1 MRTMLICVA
10 ALCIG
15 LRAAWAADAVTPA
28 YPQILVTFKQA
39 QSVTPA
45 RTGARAKYFSGTS
58 TYAAS
63 PKVDR
68 DVRAIAKEQGLHAVD
83 AWPIT
88 PLGVHCVVFEVT
100 GPRAVDEV
108 LQTLA
113 HDPRVESAQPLH
125 LFDVLADET
134 PAGVS
139 PPAVPSTTGVALS
152 GHGYDDPYLKL
163 QHSVREMQL
172 EAAQVWASGRG
183 VDVAVIDTG
192 VDVHHP
198 ELAGRIA
205 ISEDFVDPPARGG
218 EQHGTAVAGV
228 IAADAG
234 NGIGIIGVAPDV
246 KLLALRA
253 CWPVQGKSVC
263 SSFTLAKALT
273 FALARAPQIINL
285 SLAGPEDP
293 LLDRLLQLVLARG
306 ITVVAACRGPECDSF
321 PASMPDVIAV
331 SNVED
336 PSVMPVAGAASH
348 VQPLIAPGNDI
359 ITTMQN
365 GTFDFVSGSS
375 ISAAHV
381 SGIIALLLQ
390 RRPDLTAE
398 SVRRALSASVRPVGT
413 AAGVVNA
420 CEALA
425 SLLDGAGCPAVET
438 VADRG

>member
-205 ISEDFVDPPARGG
+205 ISEDFVDPPARACLVHAVQRSDRFDG
-218 EQHGTAVAGV
+218 ELVDVTVPQQVA
-228 IAADAG
+228 
-234 NGIGIIGVAPDV
+234 
-246 KLLALRA
+246 
-253 CWPVQGKSVC
+253 
-263 SSFTLAKALT
+263 
-273 FALARAPQIINL
+273 
-285 SLAGPEDP
+285 
-293 LLDRLLQLVLARG
+293 LDRVERLHR
-306 ITVVAACRGPECDSF
+306 VV
-321 PASMPDVIAV
+321 
-331 SNVED
+331 
-336 PSVMPVAGAASH
+336 
-348 VQPLIAPGNDI
+348 
-359 ITTMQN
+359 
-365 GTFDFVSGSS
+365 
-375 ISAAHV
+375 
-381 SGIIALLLQ
+381 
-390 RRPDLTAE
+390 
-398 SVRRALSASVRPVGT
+398 
-413 AAGVVNA
+413 
-420 CEALA
+420 
-425 SLLDGAGCPAVET
+425 
-438 VADRG
+438 